1 MGALCCVP
9 GKGNTVRAKSINGRS
24 FVSNPA
30 SGRSFVSN
38 PASSFVSNPSL
49 IIERKRTSTSEGIV
63 LSESPYFD
71 VIVRYENQIIVSKKK
86 DE

>member
-1 MGALCCVP
+1 
-9 GKGNTVRAKSINGRS
+9 
-24 FVSNPA
+24 
-30 SGRSFVSN
+30 
-38 PASSFVSNPSL
+38 L

>member
-9 GKGNTVRAKSINGRS
+9 GKRNTVRAKSINGS
-24 FVSNPA
+24 SLVSNPKC
-30 SGRSFVSN
+30 GRSFVSN

-63 LSESPYFD
+63 LSVSPYFD
-71 VIVRYENQIIVSKKK
+71 VIERYENQIIVSKKK

>member
-9 GKGNTVRAKSINGRS
+9 GKRNTVRAKSINGS
-24 FVSNPA
+24 SLVSNPK
-30 SGRSFVSN
+30 
-38 PASSFVSNPSL
+38 SSFVSNPSL

-63 LSESPYFD
+63 LSVSPYFD
-71 VIVRYENQIIVSKKK
+71 VIERYENQIIVSKKK

>member
-9 GKGNTVRAKSINGRS
+9 GKRNTVRAKSIN
-24 FVSNPA
+24 
-30 SGRSFVSN
+30 GRSFVSN

-71 VIVRYENQIIVSKKK
+71 VIERYENQIIVSKKK